1 MTEQLRRVSTRAS
14 RASIFNRYR
23 ALAQT
28 HHSLEEK
35 LAAESG
41 RPAPDDQLIRRIK
54 KRKLLVKDEM
64 ASIERLLEV
73 INAETK
79 LVAGSA
85 EIIPLP
91 LPGRGAA
98 QIRVTG
104 DRVPAA

>member
-1 MTEQLRRVSTRAS
+1 MTEHLRRVSSRAS
-14 RASIFNRYR
+14 SASIFNRYR

-35 LAAESG
+35 LAAEAA

-54 KRKLLVKDEM
+54 KRKLLIKDEM
-64 ASIERLLEV
+64 ASIERLLEA
-73 INAETK
+73 INAETQV
-79 LVAGSA
+79 VAGSA

-91 LPGRGAA
+91 LPDRGAA
-98 QIRVTG
+98 QVRVVS

>member
-1 MTEQLRRVSTRAS
+1 MTEHLRRVSAKAS
-14 RASIFNRYR
+14 SASIFNRYR

-28 HHSLEEK
+28 HQSLEEK
-35 LAAESG
+35 LEAETG

-64 ASIERLLEV
+64 ASIERLLEAIGARTELEADV
-73 INAETK
+73 
-79 LVAGSA
+79 A

-91 LPGRGAA
+91 IPGRGPVGS
-98 QIRVTG
+98 QVTT